1 MASSSASL
9 TRVSASPW
17 PLPMPPA
24 TILSSL
30 FGATLLFAAAPD
42 PQQYFPAVAAKS
54 VQMNAVGAGPEK
66 RHGTA
71 VEPEERC
78 GPPARR
84 NVKGLIAG
92 LRDLFFVDQRIDDA
106 VNRPAQFVGIA
117 PCGQLDAVGFD
128 PEEFGEAPQSIGV
141 VAPDQTDPGRPGA
154 QRQHPRGVVI
164 VAPADV
170 IDKGHRRHFLINAFD
185 NARLIRRDLDTGS
198 RPSLP
203 RQFAAG
209 MRRCIRR
216 VRGRARA
223 SGFRSPVVPDPG
235 REPRSARRSAR
246 GRVWRTVRA
255 RAA

>member
-17 PLPMPPA
+17 PLDA
-24 TILSSL
+24 SGDDIVELVWRHAL
-30 FGATLLFAAAPD
+30 VCRAAPD

-106 VNRPAQFVGIA
+106 VNRPAQFV
-117 PCGQLDAVGFD
+117 
-128 PEEFGEAPQSIGV
+128 
-141 VAPDQTDPGRPGA
+141 
-154 QRQHPRGVVI
+154 
-164 VAPADV
+164 
-170 IDKGHRRHFLINAFD
+170 
-185 NARLIRRDLDTGS
+185 
-198 RPSLP
+198 
-203 RQFAAG
+203 
-209 MRRCIRR
+209 
-216 VRGRARA
+216 
-223 SGFRSPVVPDPG
+223 
-235 REPRSARRSAR
+235 
-246 GRVWRTVRA
+246 
-255 RAA
+255 